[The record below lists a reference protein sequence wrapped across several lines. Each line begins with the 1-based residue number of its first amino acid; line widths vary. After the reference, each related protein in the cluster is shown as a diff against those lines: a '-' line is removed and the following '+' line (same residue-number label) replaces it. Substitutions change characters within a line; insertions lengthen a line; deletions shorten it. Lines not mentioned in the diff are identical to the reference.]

1 MRFPLRYISIYI
13 SKFLYSFLNKDRNN
27 FPRSQDSFLGSTSN
41 QVEVE
46 LPNFQPF
53 QQSNSNLQAKDKC
66 SLNFM
71 GARLFSNLTHK
82 HPRHYTCSKCS
93 LNVAHTASLVLD
105 FNLECAH
112 NN

>member
-82 HPRHYTCSKCS
+82 HQRHTIHA
-93 LNVAHTASLVLD
+93 LNVAHTGSPVLD

>member
-41 QVEVE
+41 QVKVE

-66 SLNFM
+66 SLNFRES
-71 GARLFSNLTHK
+71 AAIFSNLTHK
-82 HPRHYTCSKCS
+82 HPRHMIHA